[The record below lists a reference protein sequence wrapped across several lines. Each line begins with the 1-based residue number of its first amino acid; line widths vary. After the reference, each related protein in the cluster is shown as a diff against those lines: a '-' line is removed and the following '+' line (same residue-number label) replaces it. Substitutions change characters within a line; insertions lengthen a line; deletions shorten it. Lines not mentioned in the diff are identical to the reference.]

1 MVSLNDNGY
10 CAVERKIR
18 SRKIHMMSFEAMSFD
33 EGLNSNGMLVKS
45 SIAERRGSRS
55 ESILYYDVTTV

>member
-18 SRKIHMMSFEAMSFD
+18 SRKIHMMSFD
-33 EGLNSNGMLVKS
+33 EGLNSYGMLVKS